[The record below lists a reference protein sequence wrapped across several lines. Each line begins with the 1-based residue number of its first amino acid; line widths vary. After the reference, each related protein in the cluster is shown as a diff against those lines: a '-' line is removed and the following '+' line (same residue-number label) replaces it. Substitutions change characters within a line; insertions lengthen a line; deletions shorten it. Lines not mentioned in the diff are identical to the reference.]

1 MTKNRVILLI
11 TLALVQTSPLI
22 LDKLPALIQAVK
34 ETPQLVEK
42 EPSQSPEK
50 N

>member
-1 MTKNRVILLI
+1 MTKNKVITVI
-11 TLALVQTSPLI
+11 VVVFVQTSPLI
-22 LDKLPALIQAVK
+22 LDKLPALIQALK

-42 EPSQSPEK
+42 EPPQSPEK